1 MRTSNAD
8 NRRGQAIFV
17 VNSGSSSVKYK
28 RFLMRSPDDYEV
40 THEGKITRVRM
51 SKGSGESLAFL
62 DGAKEPEI
70 IQNGLTHEESIEF
83 ILENSIGN
91 SPIHAV
97 GNRVVHGLDISSSC
111 IITPAVEDMIEEAG
125 TIAPL
130 HNPYALKVIRAMR
143 AVMPDTPQVATFD
156 TSLYVDMP
164 LENTILAI
172 PYSYFEEHSIRR
184 YGFHGTSHRYV
195 AGRVAQYFDRPLAE
209 LKMVTCHKGN
219 GTSITVW
226 RDGKAVNTS
235 MSFTPTAGT
244 IMGSRCGDI
253 DPGIVLYLIEE
264 LGKTPEQVKHILNNE
279 SGILGVSGVS
289 NDVQIL
295 QEAITAGN
303 DPDGRIEFA
312 LDLYAKSVR
321 KYIVQ
326 YVYEELDGEVDS
338 VIFTAGIGEHAEDL
352 RERRIVQRLPSHL
365 KAQLGNYSI
374 EMQGPIPA
382 SKKCFLVV
390 HTDEELM
397 IVQDAFHLLTQS
409 LNTH

>member
-1 MRTSNAD
+1 MRASNAD
-8 NRRGQAIFV
+8 NRQGQAIFV
-17 VNSGSSSVKYK
+17 VNAGSSSVKYK
-28 RFLMRSPDDYEV
+28 RFLMRNPDDYEV
-40 THEGKITRVRM
+40 THEGMITRVGM
-51 SKGSGESLAFL
+51 PEGTGKSLAFL
-62 DGAKEPEI
+62 DGAKEPEVI
-70 IQNGLTHEESIEF
+70 HRSLSHEESIKY
-83 ILENSIGN
+83 ILVNSIGN
-91 SPIHAV
+91 IPIHIM
-97 GNRVVHGLDISSSC
+97 GNRVVHGRDISSSC
-111 IITPAVEDMIEEAG
+111 IISAAIEDVIEEAG

-130 HNPYALKVIRAMR
+130 HNPYALEVIRAVR
-143 AVMPDTPQVATFD
+143 NVMPHIPQIATFD

-195 AGRVAQYFDRPLAE
+195 AGRVAQYFGRPLAE
-209 LKMVTCHKGN
+209 LRMVTCHKGN
-219 GTSITVW
+219 GTSITAW

-295 QEAITAGN
+295 QEAIAAGN

-312 LDLYAKSVR
+312 LDPYAKSVR

-326 YVYEELDGEVDS
+326 YVYEELGGEVDS

-365 KAQLGNYSI
+365 RAQLGNYSI
-374 EMQGPIPA
+374 EMQDPLPS
-382 SKKCFLVV
+382 SKKCFMVI

-397 IVQDAFHLLTQS
+397 IAQDAFHLLTYERD
-409 LNTH
+409 